1 MEIAKELGLIKGGK
15 EGGGGGGGN
24 CGGGGSMCGK
34 SLSEVSMNGGGATT
48 SNFPTGPVFSVGQA
62 APPGEIHPVCLSAKL
77 CKISSQQVPGSVS
90 SISVSIV
97 VAEHVFLTV
106 IRPSRPITI
115 RSHE

>member
-15 EGGGGGGGN
+15 DGGGGGGGGN

-62 APPGEIHPVCLSAKL
+62 APPGEIHPVSCSVRFPDGLGLVLVHQVAK
-77 CKISSQQVPGSVS
+77 QVLFSTFS
-90 SISVSIV
+90 
-97 VAEHVFLTV
+97 F
-106 IRPSRPITI
+106 
-115 RSHE
+115 

>member
-15 EGGGGGGGN
+15 DGGGGGGGN

-62 APPGEIHPVCLSAKL
+62 APPGEIHPVCFSIK
-77 CKISSQQVPGSVS
+77 SVS
-90 SISVSIV
+90 FQGSRFLV
-97 VAEHVFLTV
+97 VVHQLAKQAL
-106 IRPSRPITI
+106 
-115 RSHE
+115 

>member
-15 EGGGGGGGN
+15 DGGGGGGGN

-62 APPGEIHPVCLSAKL
+62 APPGEIHPVSCLLRFQAGRFMIEVHQLAK
-77 CKISSQQVPGSVS
+77 QAPQ
-90 SISVSIV
+90 
-97 VAEHVFLTV
+97 A
-106 IRPSRPITI
+106 
-115 RSHE
+115 